1 MVTIWDFSSKDD
13 QIAFNL
19 VNRLAFNVQFIS
31 PCKLQTMKKKK
42 TDKTRLK
49 SYHKSY
55 VMKQEVFLQSE
66 LLLRMEKI
74 HDHILE

>member
-31 PCKLQTMKKKK
+31 PCKLQTMKKK